1 MHVAIYL
8 GVYSTIIVRLWK
20 ILIYHNNIIGG
31 ASPNH
36 YMDIGDESKKEVVE
50 ILKLCVDGKKGAVAS
65 EVKVTVVSFQKT
77 PPGICPY
84 FVVAI
89 LPHTIN

>member
-1 MHVAIYL
+1 
-8 GVYSTIIVRLWK
+8 
-20 ILIYHNNIIGG
+20 
-31 ASPNH
+31 
-36 YMDIGDESKKEVVE
+36 MDIGDESKKEVVE

-89 LPHTIN
+89 LPQTINENNDRVSAILNVCVADT